1 MEFTEDVIVS
11 MLQEL
16 TNDYSGP
23 MDISESVE
31 FDGGLEPRN
40 LEQEFD
46 MIDDDTQ
53 PIERTMV
60 YHIQSSEETG
70 MFECPICWDTFEN
83 KNRMTITCGHHYC
96 ASCIEKMLCTA
107 INNKKTACCALCR
120 YSCTL
125 IETPNEELFHR
136 IGNVLN
142 EKYEQLESS
151 QIVNNNGRQNIIDN
165 INRDIEYLVLRQMAY
180 DQMVE
185 DQSAA
190 LLSEAMQNPEQRYSE
205 MYMP

>member
-1 MEFTEDVIVS
+1 
-11 MLQEL
+11 
-16 TNDYSGP
+16 
-23 MDISESVE
+23 
-31 FDGGLEPRN
+31 
-40 LEQEFD
+40 
-46 MIDDDTQ
+46 
-53 PIERTMV
+53 
-60 YHIQSSEETG
+60 
-70 MFECPICWDTFEN
+70 
-83 KNRMTITCGHHYC
+83 
-96 ASCIEKMLCTA
+96 MLCTA

-125 IETPNEELFHR
+125 IETPNEELFHH

-142 EKYEQLESS
+142 EKYEPLESSS
-151 QIVNNNGRQNIIDN
+151 QIVHDGRQNIIDN

-190 LLSEAMQNPEQRYSE
+190 LLLEAMQNPEQRYRE